1 MNELKPC
8 RCGGEVTII
17 KFPLRR
23 KKYTVYCFKCERNT
37 GLCETEE
44 EAIVK
49 WNMRLI
55 QRLEAGVK
63 KDDD

>member
-23 KKYTVYCFKCERNT
+23 KKYTVFCFKCERNT

-44 EAIVK
+44 EAIET
-49 WNMRLI
+49 WNR
-55 QRLEAGVK
+55 REEE
-63 KDDD
+63 